1 MNAPV
6 QLAASTREGDR
17 LSRKRDDGLRPIRRP
32 IEVRSG
38 GSQRRGH
45 QVARELSFE
54 EASSEL
60 MNVSDR
66 LSGESANV
74 RAAEDSAAALR
85 ALRRPVISLDA
96 QELRYQKTLT
106 VNSGS
111 LNNVGGGTA
120 LGALSGV
127 NPTPIPG
134 APSPLGAI
142 NSQVQ
147 QALPFVFA
155 SLPDSISLRTDQ
167 TLFHPTAT
175 AIMQLYSGGA
185 ISAAQ
190 DAAAAAVAIAR
201 ARRASAQDAIQLE
214 LVRDYFGEVLAA
226 EVLLIAK
233 DTRDGF
239 DRHLSDAIRLEQQ
252 GVIDRAQRLQVE
264 VARDTAQRAL
274 ERARGDDQT
283 ATDTLSALMHGGPTG
298 VAPTTALFVDSPPI
312 GPVTPFLEAGEAD
325 QPQLREAKAG
335 VEAAHQGVNLERSR
349 EFPWV
354 YAFGEYNL
362 DRPDELVIE
371 PDWIVGVGVHF
382 TLLSNI
388 DRRKSE
394 SAARQR
400 ERAAEATERQT
411 RVDLSTSIVRAYD
424 LVETARRQFLE
435 LDSSIAAASES
446 LRVEE
451 LSFREGE
458 ATVTEVVDARNALG
472 QARVQRAAAAYE
484 YDLALAALLIASGE
498 TGRFVDYLHDADKRV
513 AAP

>member
-1 MNAPV
+1 MAY
-6 QLAASTREGDR
+6 AALGCAAA
-17 LSRKRDDGLRPIRRP
+17 G
-32 IEVRSG
+32 
-38 GSQRRGH
+38 
-45 QVARELSFE
+45 ARAAEAETPRALSFE

-60 MNVSDR
+60 INVSDR
-66 LSGESANV
+66 LSGEAANV

-96 QELRYQKTLT
+96 QELHYQKTLT
-106 VNSGS
+106 VNTGS

-127 NPTPIPG
+127 NPTALPG
-134 APSPLGAI
+134 APTPLGAI
-142 NSQVQ
+142 NAQVQ

-155 SLPDSISLRTDQ
+155 SLPDSISLRTNQ
-167 TLFHPTAT
+167 TLFRPVAT
-175 AIMQLYSGGA
+175 ALMQLYSGGS

-190 DAAAAAVAIAR
+190 EAAAAAVALAR
-201 ARRASAQDAIQLE
+201 ARRASAQDAVQLE
-214 LVRDYFGEVLAA
+214 LVRDYFGQVLAA
-226 EVLLIAK
+226 EALAIAQ
-233 DTRDGF
+233 DTRNGF
-239 DRHLSDAIRLEQQ
+239 DRHLSDAIKLERQ

-264 VARDTAQRAL
+264 VARDSAQRAL

-283 ATDTLSALMHGGPTG
+283 ARDTLAELMHGGAAG
-298 VAPTTALFVDSPPI
+298 VAPTTALFVDSRPI
-312 GPVTPFLEAGEAD
+312 GPVAPFLEAAKAD

-335 VEAAHQGVNLERSR
+335 VEAARQGLNLERAR
-349 EFPWV
+349 QRPWV
-354 YAFGEYNL
+354 YAFADYNL
-362 DRPDELVIE
+362 NRHDELVIE
-371 PDWIVGVGVHF
+371 PDWIVGIGVHF

-400 ERAAEATERQT
+400 QRAAEATERQT
-411 RVDLSTSIVRAYD
+411 RVDLTTSIVRAYD

-458 ATVTEVVDARNALG
+458 ATVAEVVDARNALG

-484 YDLALAALLIASGE
+484 YDLALEALLVASGE
-498 TGRFVDYLHDADKRV
+498 TGRFLDYLHEADKRI

>member
-1 MNAPV
+1 MLCA
-6 QLAASTREGDR
+6 LFGCAAAGAAGAE
-17 LSRKRDDGLRPIRRP
+17 PP
-32 IEVRSG
+32 
-38 GSQRRGH
+38 
-45 QVARELSFE
+45 RELSFE
-54 EASSEL
+54 AASSEL
-60 MNVSDR
+60 TSVSDR
-66 LSGESANV
+66 LSSETASV

-85 ALRRPVISLDA
+85 ALRRPVISLDV

-106 VNSGS
+106 VNTGS
-111 LNNVGGGTA
+111 LNNVGGATA
-120 LGALSGV
+120 LSALGGV
-127 NPTPIPG
+127 NPTAVPG
-134 APSPLGAI
+134 APTALGAI

-155 SLPDSISLRTDQ
+155 SLPDSISLSTNQ
-167 TLFHPTAT
+167 TVFRPVAT
-175 AIMQLYSGGA
+175 ALMQLYSGGA

-201 ARRASAQDAIQLE
+201 ARRASAQDTVQLE
-214 LVRDYFGEVLAA
+214 LVRDYFGQVLAA
-226 EVLLIAK
+226 EVLAIAK

-239 DRHLSDAIRLEQQ
+239 DRHLSDAIKLEQQ
-252 GVIDRAQRLQVE
+252 GVIDRAQRLQAE
-264 VARDTAQRAL
+264 VARDAAQRAL

-283 ATDTLSALMHGGPTG
+283 ARDTLSELMHGGAAG
-298 VAPTTALFVDSPPI
+298 VAPTTALFVDSRPI
-312 GPVTPFLEAGEAD
+312 GPVTPFLDAAEAD

-335 VEAAHQGVNLERSR
+335 VEAARQGVNLERSR
-349 EFPWV
+349 ERPWV
-354 YAFGEYNL
+354 YAFADYNL
-362 DRPDELVIE
+362 NRQDELVIE

-424 LVETARRQFLE
+424 LVETSRRQFLE
-435 LDSSIAAASES
+435 LDSSIAAAAES

-458 ATVTEVVDARNALG
+458 ATTTEVVDARNALG
-472 QARVQRAAAAYE
+472 QAKVQRAAAAYE
-484 YDLALAALLIASGE
+484 YDLALAALLLASGE
-498 TGRFVDYLHDADKRV
+498 TERFLDYLHEADKRV
-513 AAP
+513 GAP

>member
-1 MNAPV
+1 
-6 QLAASTREGDR
+6 
-17 LSRKRDDGLRPIRRP
+17 
-32 IEVRSG
+32 
-38 GSQRRGH
+38 
-45 QVARELSFE
+45 
-54 EASSEL
+54 

-66 LSGESANV
+66 LGGKSANV

-175 AIMQLYSGGA
+175 AIMQLYSGSLHGHLRGA
-185 ISAAQ
+185 E

-233 DTRDGF
+233 DTRNGF

-264 VARDTAQRAL
+264 VARDAAQRAL
-274 ERARGDDQT
+274 ERARGDDR
-283 ATDTLSALMHGGPTG
+283 DCDGHPLG
-298 VAPTTALFVDSPPI
+298 
-312 GPVTPFLEAGEAD
+312 AD
-325 QPQLREAKAG
+325 AR
-335 VEAAHQGVNLERSR
+335 
-349 EFPWV
+349 
-354 YAFGEYNL
+354 
-362 DRPDELVIE
+362 RPD
-371 PDWIVGVGVHF
+371 GRGAYH
-382 TLLSNI
+382 
-388 DRRKSE
+388 
-394 SAARQR
+394 
-400 ERAAEATERQT
+400 RAFCQ
-411 RVDLSTSIVRAYD
+411 
-424 LVETARRQFLE
+424 
-435 LDSSIAAASES
+435 
-446 LRVEE
+446 
-451 LSFREGE
+451 
-458 ATVTEVVDARNALG
+458 
-472 QARVQRAAAAYE
+472 
-484 YDLALAALLIASGE
+484 LAADRSGDPFPGGRRSGPAPAS
-498 TGRFVDYLHDADKRV
+498 
-513 AAP
+513 